1 MATATDS
8 EVITFARESGAV
20 VVTLDADFH
29 ALLVRFGATHP
40 SVIRLRAQGFSAEEF
55 TALID
60 RVLVRCREEIETGAM
75 VSSDGRRIRVRKLPL
90 LR

>member
-20 VVTLDADFH
+20 VVTQDADFH
-29 ALLVRFGATHP
+29 ALLVRFGGTHP
-40 SVIRLRAQGFSAEEF
+40 SVIRLRVP
-55 TALID
+55 
-60 RVLVRCREEIETGAM
+60 R
-75 VSSDGRRIRVRKLPL
+75 L